1 MLKKLEQKTAD
12 FIAAEHL
19 TPADG
24 KVMLAI
30 SGGADS
36 SALLHVLAALRLDIH
51 CAHINHQLRTDEAQ
65 RDEDFVIEQCQK
77 LKVPVITRKID
88 VRDYA
93 KKSKLSIETAA
104 RNMRIDKLVEIAK
117 SQNCACIAT
126 AHHKNDNAE
135 TIIDRLI
142 RGTGLRGLC
151 GIWPAK
157 KFNDGI
163 TFIRPLLCATR
174 DEIVQ
179 YLNSRNIKWCTDRT
193 NTDFAYRRNFIR
205 HRLLPALQ
213 KNSADDIVE
222 QLAVLSKTSRGF
234 YQMICRT
241 AGAIWPDIA
250 TVNESNIVVD
260 SDKIAN
266 QPAEI
271 KIEIARR
278 ALAHLGCGEQDIT
291 ERHYTGILRLPD
303 DSRLQLPNRVTVHR
317 QGSKTV
323 FEKHLKTKLAESI
336 VPEPVVLEMPG
347 ITQFGPYAIN
357 ADIIEIEQEDLET
370 FKKSK
375 TNLVE
380 WFDCEKLKLPLEVR
394 LRKRGDKFWPLGLA
408 GEKRVGKFL
417 TTAKVSSALRR
428 KLLVIADSDLPG
440 GALAKSGKIIWLCPV
455 RISEQ
460 TRVTGETKTVLQ
472 LKIADISQV

>member
-1 MLKKLEQKTAD
+1 MALEQKTAD
-12 FIAAEHL
+12 FIAAEQL

-24 KVMLAI
+24 KVLLAI

-36 SALLHVLAALRLDIH
+36 SALLHVLAALRFDEAHHRRLDIH
-51 CAHINHQLRTDEAQ
+51 CAHINHQLRSNEAQ

-77 LKVPVITRKID
+77 LKVPVITMKID

-104 RNMRIDKLVEIAK
+104 RNLRIENLVEIAK
-117 SQNCACIAT
+117 SQNCVCIAT

-157 KFNDGI
+157 EFTAGI
-163 TFIRPLLCATR
+163 RFIRPLLCATR
-174 DEIVQ
+174 DEIIR
-179 YLNSRNIKWCTDRT
+179 YMNDKNLKWCTDRT

-205 HRLLPALQ
+205 HRLLPVLQ

-222 QLAVLSKTSRGF
+222 QLAVLSKASRGF
-234 YQMICRT
+234 YLMICRT
-241 AGAIWPDIA
+241 ADAIWPDVA
-250 TVNESNIVVD
+250 TMNENNVIVD

-303 DSRLQLPNRVTVHR
+303 DSRLQLPNRITVHR
-317 QGSKTV
+317 QGGKISFTRS
-323 FEKHLKTKLAESI
+323 FRNEAIGINLGGHNCAESARN
-336 VPEPVVLEMPG
+336 
-347 ITQFGPYAIN
+347 YAIR
-357 ADIIEIEQEDLET
+357 
-370 FKKSK
+370 
-375 TNLVE
+375 
-380 WFDCEKLKLPLEVR
+380 PLYNQRRYYRNRAERPGRLQKDQNKFCRMVR
-394 LRKRGDKFWPLGLA
+394 L
-408 GEKRVGKFL
+408 
-417 TTAKVSSALRR
+417 
-428 KLLVIADSDLPG
+428 
-440 GALAKSGKIIWLCPV
+440 
-455 RISEQ
+455 
-460 TRVTGETKTVLQ
+460 
-472 LKIADISQV
+472 

>member
-12 FIAAEHL
+12 FIAAEQL
-19 TPADG
+19 FPAGG
-24 KVMLAI
+24 KVLLAI

-36 SALLHVLAALRLDIH
+36 TTLLHVLAALRLDIH
-51 CAHINHQLRTDEAQ
+51 CVHINHQLRGDEAQ
-65 RDEDFVIEQCQK
+65 RDEDFVIEQCRK
-77 LKVPVITRKID
+77 LKVPVITKKIE

-104 RNMRIDKLVEIAK
+104 RNLRIEKLIEIAK
-117 SQNCACIAT
+117 EQNCACIAI

-157 KFNDGI
+157 KFTDGI

-174 DEIVQ
+174 NEIIR
-179 YLNSRNIKWCTDRT
+179 YMNDKNLNWCTDRT
-193 NTDFAYRRNFIR
+193 NMDFAYRRNFIR

-213 KNSADDIVE
+213 KDSAGDIVE
-222 QLAVLSKTSRGF
+222 RLAVLSKASRGF
-234 YQMICRT
+234 YQMVCRT
-241 AGAIWPDIA
+241 ADAIWPDIA

-278 ALAHLGCGEQDIT
+278 ALAHLGCGEQDVT
-291 ERHYTGILRLPD
+291 EKHYTGILRLPD
-303 DSRLQLPNRVTVHR
+303 DSQLQIPNRITVHR
-317 QGSKTV
+317 ENGKIV
-323 FEKHLKTKLAESI
+323 FEKHLKTKPAQSI
-336 VPEPVVLEMPG
+336 AADPVVLKVPG
-347 ITQFGPYAIN
+347 VTQFGHYTIN
-357 ADIIEIEQEDLET
+357 ADIIEIEQKDLAR
-370 FKKSK
+370 FKKTK

-380 WFDCEKLKLPLEVR
+380 WFDFEKVKLPLEVR
-394 LRKRGDKFWPLGLA
+394 PRKRGDKFWPLGLA
-408 GEKRVGKFL
+408 GEKKVGKFL
-417 TTAKVSSALRR
+417 TTAKVSQSLRR
-428 KLLVIADSDLPG
+428 RLLVVADSDR
-440 GALAKSGKIIWLCPV
+440 IIWVSPV

-460 TRVTGETKTVLQ
+460 AKVTNDTRRVIQ
-472 LKIADISQV
+472 IKIFES

>member
-12 FIAAEHL
+12 FIAAEQL
-19 TPADG
+19 TPAGG
-24 KVMLAI
+24 KVLLAI

-36 SALLHVLAALRLDIH
+36 TALLHVLAALRLDEAHHGRLDIC
-51 CAHINHQLRTDEAQ
+51 CAHINHQLRGNEAQ

-77 LKVPVITRKID
+77 LKVPVVTRKID

-104 RNMRIDKLVEIAK
+104 RNLRIEKLVEIAK
-117 SQNCACIAT
+117 SQNCSCIAT

-157 KFNDGI
+157 KFADGI

-179 YLNSRNIKWCTDRT
+179 YLNGRNLDWCTDRT

-213 KNSADDIVE
+213 KDSQDDLVE
-222 QLAVLSKTSRGF
+222 HLAVLSKASRRF
-234 YQMICRT
+234 YQMVCRT
-241 AGAIWPDIA
+241 ADSIWPDVA
-250 TVNESNIVVD
+250 TMNENNIVVD

-278 ALAHLGCGEQDIT
+278 VLAHLDCGEQDVT

-303 DSRLQLPNRVTVHR
+303 ESRLQLPNRVTVHK
-317 QGSKTV
+317 QGGKII
-323 FEKHLKTKLAESI
+323 FEKHLKTKPAQPI
-336 VPEPVVLEMPG
+336 AADPVALKVPG
-347 ITQFGPYAIN
+347 ITQLGPYTIN
-357 ADIIEIEQEDLET
+357 ADIIEIEPKDLAG
-370 FKKSK
+370 FKKTK
-375 TNLVE
+375 TNFVE
-380 WFDCEKLKLPLEVR
+380 WFDFEKLKLPLEIR
-394 LRKRGDKFWPLGLA
+394 LRRHGDRFWPLGLA
-408 GEKRVGKFL
+408 GEKKAGKFL
-417 TTAKVSSALRR
+417 TTAKVSQSLRR
-428 KLLVIADSDLPG
+428 RLLVVADRE
-440 GALAKSGKIIWLCPV
+440 KIIWLCPV

-460 TRVTGETKTVLQ
+460 AKVTNDTRKVIQ
-472 LKIADISQV
+472 IKISDSVG